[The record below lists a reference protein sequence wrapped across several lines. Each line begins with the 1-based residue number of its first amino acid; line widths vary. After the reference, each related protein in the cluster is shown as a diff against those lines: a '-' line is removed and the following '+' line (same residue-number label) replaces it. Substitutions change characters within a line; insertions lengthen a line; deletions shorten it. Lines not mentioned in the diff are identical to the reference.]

1 MILLVDDNQEL
12 LGPLSEFLS
21 AYYIIRP
28 FRSAEQALAFATE
41 NRGLIEV
48 SVVDYVMPGM
58 NGEELARELRK
69 VDPNMMVIMMSGY
82 VDFERIEPLLKE
94 RLIYQFYTKPINFE
108 RLQRGIDTAA
118 KLYLKKQAI

>member
-1 MILLVDDNQEL
+1 
-12 LGPLSEFLS
+12 
-21 AYYIIRP
+21 
-28 FRSAEQALAFATE
+28 
-41 NRGLIEV
+41 
-48 SVVDYVMPGM
+48 MPGM

-94 RLIYQFYTKPINFE
+94 RLIYQFHTKPINFE
-108 RLQRGIDTAA
+108 RLQRSIDTAA

>member
-1 MILLVDDNQEL
+1 MILLVDDEQEL
-12 LGPLSEFLS
+12 LDQLSEFLS
-21 AYYIIRP
+21 AYYTIKP
-28 FRSAEQALAFATE
+28 FRNPEQALAFAIE

-48 SVVDYVMPGM
+48 SVIDYVIPEM
-58 NGEELARELRK
+58 NGEELARALRK

-94 RLIYQFYTKPINFE
+94 RLIYQFYTKPINPE
-108 RLQRGIDTAA
+108 RLQRGIDTAV